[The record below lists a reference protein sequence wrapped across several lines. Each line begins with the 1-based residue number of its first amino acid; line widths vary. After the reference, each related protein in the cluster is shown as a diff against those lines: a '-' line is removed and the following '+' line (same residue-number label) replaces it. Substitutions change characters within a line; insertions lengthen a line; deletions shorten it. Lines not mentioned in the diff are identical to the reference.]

1 MQIQINF
8 IKGTIRQDH
17 GPVNFQN
24 LQVRFYDNEI
34 QNTDLHLVKV
44 K

>member
-8 IKGTIRQDH
+8 IKGAIRKNH
-17 GPVNFQN
+17 RPVNFLG
-24 LQVRFYDNEI
+24 LQVRLYDNEI
-34 QNTDLHLVKV
+34 QNTDLYLVKV